1 MTAAGSWAD
10 LLQKGRAAGGVESGC
25 WIWVRDGWRNDC
37 TVWQAAGFFWVRM
50 AVGQMASDRA
60 DAADADLVG
69 VARSEEIE
77 GAAVEAIRDGH
88 LKSSIT
94 AEDMIWGC
102 LLLDG

>member
-1 MTAAGSWAD
+1 
-10 LLQKGRAAGGVESGC
+10 
-25 WIWVRDGWRNDC
+25 
-37 TVWQAAGFFWVRM
+37 
-50 AVGQMASDRA
+50 MASDRA

-77 GAAVEAIRDGH
+77 GAAAEAIGDGH

-94 AEDMIWGC
+94 AEDVIWGC